1 MNSTHGSF
9 FWLSSPSWKRL
20 PFRVRIHGPSNHEQS
35 DSLMQN
41 HLAWQFLL
49 PRWFLR
55 FVELLMRVIPEQ
67 ECSIPYVRILK
78 EREFFCRVFL
88 PFLITC
94 FSERMTIFD
103 LVHFMELL
111 NEEIWRQE
119 RIIRI
124 FPNEDSAI
132 GLIWDTSSE
141 LHEQWST
148 GKSAGIIQQLSHSC
162 NCAVTIHGSLQSGRK
177 IIAILDL
184 DQFCLLLL
192 TILIESL
199 CLKGAYGSV
208 QF

>member
-1 MNSTHGSF
+1 
-9 FWLSSPSWKRL
+9 
-20 PFRVRIHGPSNHEQS
+20 
-35 DSLMQN
+35 
-41 HLAWQFLL
+41 
-49 PRWFLR
+49 
-55 FVELLMRVIPEQ
+55 MRVIPEQ

-132 GLIWDTSSE
+132 GLI
-141 LHEQWST
+141 
-148 GKSAGIIQQLSHSC
+148 
-162 NCAVTIHGSLQSGRK
+162 
-177 IIAILDL
+177 
-184 DQFCLLLL
+184 
-192 TILIESL
+192 
-199 CLKGAYGSV
+199 
-208 QF
+208 